1 MNDSKACGFFE
12 NGFDGFCESLAC
24 VKPEILFCEQF
35 DEKSSIWNF
44 ESHKHDCIELLYFLY
59 GNAEVSAAEKVV
71 QASFYDI
78 VIYPRGVY
86 HTEHLQM
93 NRHQEIICIWVD
105 IPGLTLQEVLH
116 IQDKDSSVK
125 WVLEKLHQEYKS
137 VTPSKALTEHYIK
150 LAAMLIAK
158 MFYEQKD
165 KADPL
170 SRVILYMQSNMSEII
185 TVDQLADLIYVS
197 KSYLSRYFKK
207 KTGMTLIEY
216 LRLIRVN
223 AAERL
228 LVSTNTSV
236 EEISSLIGYTSS
248 KYFCRAFRKCTGMS
262 PSEYRKREM
271 GSQANSS
278 GEIDTEATDIS
289 NQSDG
294 K

>member
-1 MNDSKACGFFE
+1 MNGSDAKDFFA
-12 NGFDGFCESLAC
+12 NGFDGFCESIAG
-24 VKPEILFCEQF
+24 VSPEILFCEQF

-44 ESHKHDCIELLYFLY
+44 EAHKHDCIELLYFLY
-59 GNAEVSAAEKVV
+59 GNAEVSAAEKIV

-105 IPGLTLQEVLH
+105 IPGLKLQDVIH

-137 VTPSKALTEHYIK
+137 TAPSKALIGHYIR

-158 MFYEQKD
+158 MFYEQKSE
-165 KADPL
+165 ADPL
-170 SRVILYMQSNMSEII
+170 SRVILYMQSNMSEAIS
-185 TVDQLADLIYVS
+185 VEELADLIYVS

-207 KTGMTLIEY
+207 KTGMSLIEY

-223 AAERL
+223 AAKRL
-228 LVSTNTSV
+228 LVSTDTSV
-236 EEISSLIGYTSS
+236 EEISSVIGYTSS

-262 PSEYRKREM
+262 PSEYRKSEKRSRENE
-271 GSQANSS
+271 GD
-278 GEIDTEATDIS
+278 E
-289 NQSDG
+289 SD
-294 K
+294 